1 MGIAMYQKLPAHQ
14 PGKCCFFFTVSLRSF
29 VAFSSMLVSLVS
41 FVIVVVLCSYIYL
54 SIQKQHEN
62 QQLDALSRQLYG
74 ASLQMMLNG
83 ANREELNRLVATY
96 SEAYPQSIQ
105 IELVRT
111 ATPGAAVSGRSTGD
125 VGQYLVRD
133 LELRAEKRCL
143 GCHKTASEGELL
155 GRISVTQ
162 DLRPMQRA
170 TFEKILMAFALLSP
184 VPLFMSW
191 LVAQL
196 VSRRVG
202 NSIEFL
208 SERMEEVNQYSDLT
222 QLSLREGHSGFQ
234 EIDRMLLSFD
244 QFVNRIRNVSVGKEM
259 LEMEI
264 QILERFIITS
274 DAIRDWKERVNFL
287 LMEVNKVMD
296 AYTIFC
302 IFQIDEELYDIE
314 IFWKSAPDDR
324 TRAEMEELVRQR
336 VAHETILRHS
346 GTTLK
351 IVHNVADQAGPLLS
365 LRSEQIELQTKSL
378 ILSTPQI
385 GGVVGIGVQSW
396 VVSDEIRSLMID
408 SILTTLLNVVG
419 SIKAIYK
426 YTRDLEYYATRDPLT
441 SLYNQRLFW
450 ELIRYEVVRAERHGY
465 QFGLLVI
472 DLDNFKHV
480 NDSFGHAFGDKFLT
494 KTADVI
500 HEALRKG
507 DILSRYGGDEFTIVL
522 PETDADQVYLV
533 ANRVLECVEAMV
545 LHTADGTPV
554 RGTASIGVGVFPLH
568 ANNEKDLF
576 LFADNMTYKAKA
588 SGRNQVIMPTEDDV
602 VEVFKK
608 TGEMAQVLI
617 RAVDEKKIIPYFQPI
632 IGLAAGEVACHE
644 VLCRLEIDGEIVPA
658 GDFIETAERI
668 GVVSRMDLVL
678 MEKVFTKMQAERYQ
692 GLIFINLSPKSL
704 ILNEFIP
711 RIIKLAHQYGIDHS
725 SVVFE
730 LTERDT
736 VKNLSLLE
744 KFVQVLKAE
753 GFKFAVDDF
762 GAGFSSFQYIRR
774 FPIDFVK
781 IEGFFVRNMLQD
793 AKDMA
798 FVKTLAVLASE
809 FGISTIAEYVET
821 EEVMQAV
828 RELGVTYGQGYYLA
842 WPSDKLHPCGS
853 VLQTG

>member
-1 MGIAMYQKLPAHQ
+1 MSHMPPAAQ
-14 PGKCCFFFTVSLRSF
+14 SGKCCYFFTVSLRSF
-29 VAFSSMLVSLVS
+29 VALSSMLVAVVS
-41 FVIVVVLCSYIYL
+41 FVIVALLCSYIYQ
-54 SIQKQHEN
+54 SIQRQHETG
-62 QQLDALSRQLYG
+62 QLDALSRQLYA
-74 ASLQMMLNG
+74 ASVQLMLNG
-83 ANREELNRLVATY
+83 ADHDELSRLVETYRAAYPSSIRITLNRTTADDQ
-96 SEAYPQSIQ
+96 SPSRPQNFSADQ
-105 IELVRT
+105 F
-111 ATPGAAVSGRSTGD
+111 
-125 VGQYLVRD
+125 LVRD
-133 LELRAEKRCL
+133 LNLVAERRCL
-143 GCHKTASEGELL
+143 TCHQTAQEGSLL
-155 GRISVTQ
+155 GMISVTQ
-162 DLRPMQRA
+162 DLRPLKSA
-170 TFEKILMAFALLSP
+170 SFEKMLMLFALLSP
-184 VPLFMSW
+184 VPLLMSW
-191 LVAQL
+191 VVAQL

-202 NSIEFL
+202 NSIDFL
-208 SERMEEVNQYSDLT
+208 TERMEEVNRYSDLT

-234 EIDRMLLSFD
+234 EIDRLLLSFD
-244 QFVNRIRNVSVGKEM
+244 QFVSRIRNVSVGKEM

-314 IFWKSAPDDR
+314 IFWKSEPDDR

-336 VAHETILRHS
+336 VAHETILRCS
-346 GTTLK
+346 TATLK
-351 IVHNVADQAGPLLS
+351 IVHNVADQSAPQLTLHKD
-365 LRSEQIELQTKSL
+365 QIELQTKSL

-396 VVSDEIRSLMID
+396 VVADEIRSLMID

-450 ELIRYEVVRAERHGY
+450 ELIRYEVDRAERHNY

-480 NDSFGHAFGDKFLT
+480 NDSFGHIFGDKFLT
-494 KTADVI
+494 NTADAI
-500 HEALRKG
+500 HDALRKG

-533 ANRVLECVEAMV
+533 ANRVRECIEASV

-632 IGLAAGEVACHE
+632 VRLTDGQVACHE

-678 MEKVFTKMQAERYQ
+678 MEKIFARMQTERYQ

-704 ILNEFIP
+704 IMNEFIP
-711 RIIKLAHQYGIDHS
+711 RIIRLAHQFGIDHG

-744 KFVQVLKAE
+744 KFVQLLKAE

-793 AKDMA
+793 DKDMA
-798 FVKTLAVLASE
+798 FVKTLAVLAKE

-842 WPSDKLHPCGS
+842 RPSSELHPCGS
-853 VLQTG
+853 VLQVG

>member
-1 MGIAMYQKLPAHQ
+1 MHHNPPVVQ
-14 PGKCCFFFTVSLRSF
+14 PGKCCFLFTVSLRTF
-29 VAFSSMLVSLVS
+29 VAFSSMLVAIVS

-62 QQLDALSRQLYG
+62 EQLDAMTRQLYS
-74 ASLQMMLNG
+74 ASLQLMLRG
-83 ANREELNRLVATY
+83 ADREELDRLVATY

-105 IELVRT
+105 IELIR
-111 ATPGAAVSGRSTGD
+111 AAAPAAAVASRITSND
-125 VGQYLVRD
+125 GQYLVRD
-133 LELRAEKRCL
+133 LELLAEKRCL
-143 GCHKTASEGELL
+143 GCHTNAREGERL
-155 GRISVTQ
+155 GMISVTQ

-202 NSIEFL
+202 NSIDFL

-234 EIDRMLLSFD
+234 EIDRMLFSFD

-314 IFWKSAPDDR
+314 IFWKSEPDEQ

-336 VAHETILRHS
+336 VANETILRCS
-346 GTTLK
+346 TATLK
-351 IVHNVADQAGPLLS
+351 IVHNVADQSAPPLTLYKD
-365 LRSEQIELQTKSL
+365 QIELQTKSL

-450 ELIRYEVVRAERHGY
+450 ELIRYEVVRAERHDY

-500 HEALRKG
+500 HDALRKG

-533 ANRVLECVEAMV
+533 ANRVLECIEAMV
-545 LHTADGTPV
+545 LPTADGTPV

-632 IGLAAGEVACHE
+632 IGLAGGEVACHE

-678 MEKVFTKMQAERYQ
+678 MEKVFARMQAERYL

-711 RIIKLAHQYGIDHS
+711 RIIKLAHQYGIDHG

-793 AKDMA
+793 TKDMA
-798 FVKTLAVLASE
+798 FVKTLTVLASE

-842 WPSDKLHPCGS
+842 RPSTELHPCGS
-853 VLQTG
+853 LLPPG